1 MKKPIKRKS
10 MLKSKWTALGA
21 VEQGIGLCWSVVVLG
36 GEHVCFA
43 PNEKVARHIVRLHN
57 KSIKEMNK

>member
-1 MKKPIKRKS
+1 MEKQKHPKKS
-10 MLKSKWTALGA
+10 MLKSKWAALGA
-21 VEQGIGLCWSVVVLG
+21 VEQGIGLCWSVVILN

-57 KSIKEMNK
+57 KSIKEKA